1 LPGKEAVAMGRLA
14 VVILAVSLLAISG
27 FSHAAGMVLF
37 GFEDD
42 TGGWRVPDWALEKE
56 DHVARDL
63 ASSTDWASE
72 GKKSMKVTSEFLG
85 GKWSG
90 AFVEIE
96 DYYDWSAYS
105 KLSVDVYIP
114 KDAPAGLKGKIILT
128 TGEEWKWTEMSKT
141 VPLTPGQVTTI
152 TASLAPG
159 SKDWKNT
166 LVDDNFR
173 KDVRKFG
180 IRVENNKS
188 EWKGMYYVDNIRL
201 E

>member
-1 LPGKEAVAMGRLA
+1 MGRLMA
-14 VVILAVSLLAISG
+14 VALLVASLLALS
-27 FSHAAGMVLF
+27 SVPHAAETVLF

-56 DHVARDL
+56 DHIARDL
-63 ASSTDWASE
+63 SLSTDWASE

-90 AFVEIE
+90 AYVEIE
-96 DYYDWSAYS
+96 EYFDWSPYS

-114 KDAPAGLKGKIILT
+114 KDAPAGLKGKSILT
-128 TGEEWKWTEMSKT
+128 VGDEWKWTEMSRT

-152 TASLAPG
+152 TADIAPG

-166 LVDDNFR
+166 VVDDNFR

-180 IRVENNKS
+180 VRVENNRT
-188 EWKGMYYVDNIRL
+188 EWKGVYYVDNIRL

>member
-1 LPGKEAVAMGRLA
+1 MGRLA
-14 VVILAVSLLAISG
+14 VVFLAASLLAISG
-27 FSHAAGMVLF
+27 FSHAAPATVLF

-56 DHVARDL
+56 DHVARDI
-63 ASSTDWASE
+63 AVSTDWASE
-72 GKKSMKVTSEFLG
+72 GKKSIKVTSEYLG

-90 AFVEIE
+90 AYVEIE
-96 DYYDWSAYS
+96 EYYDWSPYG

-114 KDAPAGLKGKIILT
+114 KDAPVGLKGKMILT
-128 TGEEWKWTEMSKT
+128 VGEEWKWTEMSKT
-141 VPLTPGQVTTI
+141 VPLTPGQVNTI

-173 KDVRKFG
+173 KDIRKFG
-180 IRVENNKS
+180 IRVENNKT
-188 EWKGMYYVDNIRL
+188 EWKGMYYIDNIRL

>member
-1 LPGKEAVAMGRLA
+1 MGRLA

-27 FSHAAGMVLF
+27 FSHAAGTVLY

-56 DHVARDL
+56 DHVARDVSVS
-63 ASSTDWASE
+63 ADWASE
-72 GKKSMKVTSEFLG
+72 GKKSMKVVSEYIS

-90 AFVEIE
+90 AYVEIE

-105 KLSVDVYIP
+105 KLSVDIYIP

-141 VPLTPGQVTTI
+141 VPLTPGQVTTV
-152 TASLAPG
+152 TANLAPG

-180 IRVENNKS
+180 VRVENNKS

>member
-1 LPGKEAVAMGRLA
+1 MGRLA

>member
-1 LPGKEAVAMGRLA
+1 MGRLA

-114 KDAPAGLKGKIILT
+114 KDAPTGLKGKIILT

>member
-1 LPGKEAVAMGRLA
+1 MGRLA

-27 FSHAAGMVLF
+27 FSHAAGTVLF

-56 DHVARDL
+56 DHVARDV
-63 ASSTDWASE
+63 APSQDWASE
-72 GKKSMKVTSEFLG
+72 GKKSMKVTSEYLA

-90 AFVEIE
+90 AYVEIE
-96 DYYDWSAYS
+96 EYYDWSAYS
-105 KLSVDVYIP
+105 KLSVDIYIP
-114 KDAPAGLKGKIILT
+114 KDAPAGLKGKMILT
-128 TGEEWKWTEMSKT
+128 VGEEWKWTEMSKT

-152 TASLAPG
+152 TANLAPG

-180 IRVENNKS
+180 VRVENNKS

>member
-1 LPGKEAVAMGRLA
+1 MGRLA

-27 FSHAAGMVLF
+27 FSHAAGTVLY

-56 DHVARDL
+56 DHVARDVSV
-63 ASSTDWASE
+63 SSDWASE
-72 GKKSMKVTSEFLG
+72 GKKSMKVVSEYIS

-90 AFVEIE
+90 AYIEIE

-105 KLSVDVYIP
+105 KLSVDIYIP

-141 VPLTPGQVTTI
+141 VPLTPGQVTTV
-152 TASLAPG
+152 TANLAPG

-180 IRVENNKS
+180 VRVENNKS

>member
-1 LPGKEAVAMGRLA
+1 MGRLA
-14 VVILAVSLLAISG
+14 AVILAVSLLAISG
-27 FSHAAGMVLF
+27 FSHAAARAVLY

-56 DHVARDL
+56 DHVARDV
-63 ASSTDWASE
+63 SISPDWASE
-72 GKKSMKVTSEFLG
+72 GKKSMKVVSEYLG

-90 AFVEIE
+90 AYVEIE

-105 KLSVDVYIP
+105 KLSVDIYIP

-180 IRVENNKS
+180 VRVENNKS

>member
-1 LPGKEAVAMGRLA
+1 MGRLA

-27 FSHAAGMVLF
+27 FSHAAGTVLY

-56 DHVARDL
+56 DHVARDV
-63 ASSTDWASE
+63 SVSPDWASE
-72 GKKSMKVTSEFLG
+72 GKKSMKVVSEYIS

-90 AFVEIE
+90 AYVEIE

-105 KLSVDVYIP
+105 KLSVDIYIP

-141 VPLTPGQVTTI
+141 VPLTPGQVTTV

-180 IRVENNKS
+180 VRVENNKS

>member
-1 LPGKEAVAMGRLA
+1 MGRLA

-27 FSHAAGMVLF
+27 FSHAAGTVLY

-56 DHVARDL
+56 DHVARDVSV
-63 ASSTDWASE
+63 SSDWASE
-72 GKKSMKVTSEFLG
+72 GKKSMKVVSEYIS

-90 AFVEIE
+90 AYIEIE

-105 KLSVDVYIP
+105 KLSVDIYIP

-141 VPLTPGQVTTI
+141 VH
-152 TASLAPG
+152 
-159 SKDWKNT
+159 
-166 LVDDNFR
+166 
-173 KDVRKFG
+173 
-180 IRVENNKS
+180 
-188 EWKGMYYVDNIRL
+188 
-201 E
+201 

>member
-1 LPGKEAVAMGRLA
+1 MGRLA

-27 FSHAAGMVLF
+27 FSHAAGTVLY

-56 DHVARDL
+56 DHVARDVTI
-63 ASSTDWASE
+63 SQDWASE
-72 GKKSMKVTSEFLG
+72 GKKSMKVVSEYLG

-90 AFVEIE
+90 AYVEIE

-105 KLSVDVYIP
+105 KLSVDIYIP

-141 VPLTPGQVTTI
+141 VPLTPGQVTTV

-180 IRVENNKS
+180 VRVENNKS